1 MKAKNPEP
9 QTIVYFSDKIA
20 FQGIFPPSFLVAVL
34 KKPLTINNYSFQWQN
49 TVSKNFSL
57 SFLVFFF
64 FLVACYIQTSKTR
77 DNHLF
82 QLKKKGFKEFHS
94 SFLSFFGVASIF
106 RLQREHSCD
115 CVLTDTSLWSLRIY
129 TEFYLRTLW
138 FHDHIKHQ

>member
-57 SFLVFFF
+57 SFLVFF
-64 FLVACYIQTSKTR
+64 LVACYIQTSKTQNQR
-77 DNHLF
+77 QSF
-82 QLKKKGFKEFHS
+82 ISVKQKISFKEFHS

-115 CVLTDTSLWSLRIY
+115 CVLTDTSLWSLSQRSSI
-129 TEFYLRTLW
+129 
-138 FHDHIKHQ
+138 